1 MRSKFGAKQF
11 RDEDIQI
18 IVEEVC
24 FLLDGDYRARERN
37 QILDGLEVALDG
49 QDLDG
54 WKRWANMRLG
64 NVMDELFIM
73 GTP

>member
-1 MRSKFGAKQF
+1 MGGKFSGRPY

-24 FLLDGDYRARERN
+24 FLLDGDYRARERV

>member
-24 FLLDGDYRARERN
+24 FLLDGNYRASERD

-54 WKRWANMRLG
+54 WKRWANMRLR